1 MKYLKLFI
9 FVFIFIFS
17 AHYLQITWDKN
28 DISFSRIILSIVCII
43 YSMVMLGRLMNKTKI
58 YILPIFIMI
67 SYYLTNW
74 ILKIDLLIK

>member
-1 MKYLKLFI
+1 MKYVKLFI
-9 FVFIFIFS
+9 VIFIFVFS
-17 AHYLQITWDKN
+17 AHYLQATWDKN
-28 DISFSRIILSIVCII
+28 NISFSRIILSIVCII

-58 YILPIFIMI
+58 YVLPIFIMI